1 MKKTI
6 LFILL
11 FSAVLCCK
19 KKDPEPKCGCDGP
32 VYKLITDE
40 VALYSKGFFIV
51 KSPSWYAAL
60 DCNTILANSSIADGD
75 SVIISGRVR
84 QSCSFF
90 IQDIQTFMALPTPLE
105 VTAIRKK

>member
-1 MKKTI
+1 MKKPI

-32 VYKLITDE
+32 VYNLITDE

-51 KSPSWYAAL
+51 KKPSWYAAL
-60 DCNTILANSSIADGD
+60 DCTPVLANSGIADGD
-75 SVIISGRVR
+75 SVIVSGRVR

-90 IQDIQTFMALPTPLE
+90 NQDINTFIALPTPLE
-105 VTAIRKK
+105 VTEIRKK